1 MVHNDCGS
9 LVNIM
14 RMTYKELKDEIA
26 KIVPRNIEYQVDLEA
41 GNIAIITTNMRP
53 FTGSDG
59 LIGKIARRIKRKIV
73 LRTPID
79 AMMKM
84 DKAREVIEEIVP
96 KEAEITEMYFDSCYR
111 EVTIQCKQPGT
122 AIGRRGENSN
132 AIRDKT
138 GWAVK
143 VERAP
148 HLFSK
153 SVHDIRM
160 YRQTNGDER
169 RKLLKDFGL
178 NIHRPTRPGNAW
190 ARVTALGSY
199 REVGRACHLVTTN
212 ESRIM
217 IDVGVNVANDND
229 PMPFFNAPEA
239 LPLDKLDAVVL
250 THAHLDHAGM
260 LPVLFKYGYRG
271 PVYCT
276 PPTRDLMLLLQTD
289 YLKIGG
295 AEGKVAPYSME
306 DIRTCM
312 KHVVDVEWDSTTD
325 IAPDIKMTFSNSGHI
340 IGSSAIHFNIA
351 DGKHNLLFSGD
362 QKYEKSWLFDAA
374 NTRFPRIES
383 LVLESTYGSEGDY
396 QPSRQ
401 EANQEL
407 KDIVSRTLARG
418 GKMIFPVF
426 AVGRSQEVMIAID
439 ELFRS
444 GTVKPVP
451 VWLDGMIQEA
461 TAIHAAHP
469 NYLTKSLRKSLL
481 KDDGDNPF
489 SNEWF
494 RPVKGRELRENI
506 LMDTSPCIVLA
517 TSGMMNAGPVVE
529 YFRNWAHSDRNSL
542 CFVGYQAEG
551 TLGRRLQKGFGE
563 VPMVINGQTEMV
575 KVGCE
580 MATIDGFSGHS
591 DRRQLLEFVEKLST
605 KPRIIICHHG
615 DYHKCNELG
624 HTLRERYQCLSYAPS
639 NLETIRLF

>member
-1 MVHNDCGS
+1 
-9 LVNIM
+9 M
-14 RMTYKELKDEIA
+14 RLTFKELKDEIS
-26 KIVPRNIEYQVDLEA
+26 KIVPKSIDYKVDLEA
-41 GNIAIITTNMRP
+41 GNIAIVTNEP
-53 FTGSDG
+53 QKFGGGDG
-59 LIGKIARRIKRKIV
+59 LVGKIAKKVKRKIKV
-73 LRTPID
+73 RPDPSIVKSEQD
-79 AMMKM
+79 AKSI
-84 DKAREVIEEIVP
+84 IESIIP
-96 KEAEITEMYFDSCYR
+96 AEAEISQIYFDSCFS
-111 EVTIQCKQPGT
+111 EVIIQCKNPGE
-122 AIGRRGENSN
+122 AVGRRGINVNE
-132 AIRDKT
+132 IRDKA
-138 GWAVK
+138 GWIPI
-143 VERAP
+143 VERTP
-148 HLFSK
+148 PLLSK
-153 SVHDIRM
+153 TVHDIRG
-160 YRQTNGDER
+160 YRQVNAEER
-169 RKLLKDFGL
+169 RKLLKNFGL
-178 NIHRPTRPGNAW
+178 NIHRPKRPGSMW

-239 LPLDKLDAVVL
+239 LPVDKLDAVIL

-260 LPVLFKYGYRG
+260 LPILFKYGYRG

-295 AEGKVAPYSME
+295 TEGKMAPYSME
-306 DIRTCM
+306 DIRTCQR
-312 KHVVDVEWDSTTD
+312 HVVDVDWDQTTD
-325 IAPDIKMTFSNSGHI
+325 IAPDVKMTFSNSGHI
-340 IGSSAIHFNIA
+340 LGSSAVHLHIG

-374 NTRFPRIES
+374 NTRFPRVES

-407 KDIVSRTLARG
+407 KDIVSRTLNRG
-418 GKMIFPVF
+418 GKMVFPVF

-461 TAIHAAHP
+461 TAIHAGHP
-469 NYLTKSLRKSLL
+469 NYLTNTLRKSLL
-481 KDDGDNPF
+481 KDDGGNPF

-494 RPVKGRELRENI
+494 RPVKSRDLRENI
-506 LMDTSPCIVLA
+506 LMDPSPCIVLA

-529 YFRNWAHSDRNSL
+529 YFKNWAHSKRNSL

-551 TLGRRLQKGFGE
+551 TLGRRLQKGFSE
-563 VPMVINGQTEMV
+563 VPMVINGQTEIV

-591 DRRQLLEFVEKLST
+591 DRRQLLEFVEQLNP
-605 KPRIIICHHG
+605 KPRNISCHHG

-624 HTLRERYQCLSYAPS
+624 HTLRERYKCRTYAPK
-639 NLETIRLF
+639 NLETIRLL

>member
-1 MVHNDCGS
+1 
-9 LVNIM
+9 M
-14 RMTYKELKDEIA
+14 RLSFKELKDQVE
-26 KIVPRNIEYQVDLEA
+26 KIVPRDIPYTVELEA
-41 GNIAIITTNMRP
+41 GNIALVTPEPNRILA
-53 FTGSDG
+53 SDG
-59 LIGKIARRIKRKIV
+59 LLAKIAHKVKRKIV
-73 LRTPID
+73 LRPDTSIMKSEED
-79 AMMKM
+79 ATKIV
-84 DKAREVIEEIVP
+84 REIIPES
-96 KEAEITEMYFDSCYR
+96 ADITQIYFDACYR
-111 EVTIQCKQPGT
+111 EITVQCKKPGD
-122 AIGRRGENSN
+122 AVGRRGANLQE
-132 AIRDKT
+132 IRDKC
-138 GWAVK
+138 GWLIS
-143 VERAP
+143 VERTP
-148 HLFSK
+148 PLISK
-153 SVHDIRM
+153 TVHDIRG
-160 YRQTNGDER
+160 YRHAHAEER

-178 NIHRPTRPGNAW
+178 NIHRPQRPGSAW

-217 IDVGVNVANDND
+217 IDVGVNVANDLE
-229 PMPFFNAPEA
+229 PMPYFTAPEA
-239 LPLDKLDAVVL
+239 LPIDKLDAVVL

-295 AEGKVAPYSME
+295 AEGRRAPYDME
-306 DIRTCM
+306 DIRMCM
-312 KHVVDVEWDSTTD
+312 RHVVDVNWDETTD
-325 IAPDIKMTFSNSGHI
+325 IAPDVKMTFSNAGHI
-340 IGSSAIHFNIA
+340 LGSSAVHLHIGN
-351 DGKHNLLFSGD
+351 GKHNLLFSGD
-362 QKYEKSWLFDAA
+362 QKFEKSWLFEAA
-374 NTRFPRIES
+374 NSRFPRVES
-383 LVLESTYGSEGDY
+383 LVLESTYGGNGDF

-407 KDIVSRTLARG
+407 KDIVSRTLARN

-469 NYLTKSLRKSLL
+469 DFLVSSLRKSIL
-481 KDDGDNPF
+481 KDDDGNPF

-506 LMDTSPCIVLA
+506 LMDSSPCIVLA

-529 YFRNWAHSDRNSL
+529 YFRQWAHEDRNSL

-563 VPMVINGQTEMV
+563 VPMIVNGKTEMV
-575 KVGCE
+575 KIGCE
-580 MATIDGFSGHS
+580 MVTIDGFSGHS
-591 DRRQLLEFVEKLST
+591 DRRQLLEFVDQL
-605 KPRIIICHHG
+605 KPPPKKIILHHG
-615 DYHKCNELG
+615 DYFKSNELG
-624 HTLRERYQCLSYAPS
+624 QTLRERFKCRTYAPS
-639 NLETIRLF
+639 NLETIRLM

>member
-1 MVHNDCGS
+1 
-9 LVNIM
+9 M
-14 RMTYKELKDEIA
+14 RLTFKELKDEII
-26 KIVPRNIEYQVDLEA
+26 KIVPKSIEYKVDLEA
-41 GNIAIITTNMRP
+41 GNIAIVTNEP
-53 FTGSDG
+53 EKFGGGDG
-59 LIGKIARRIKRKIV
+59 LVGKIAKKIKRKIKIRPDPSIV
-73 LRTPID
+73 KSELD
-79 AMMKM
+79 AKSI
-84 DKAREVIEEIVP
+84 IESIIP
-96 KEAEITEMYFDSCYR
+96 AEAEISHIYFDSCFS
-111 EVTIQCKQPGT
+111 EVIIQCKNPGE
-122 AIGRRGENSN
+122 AVGRRGVNVNE
-132 AIRDKT
+132 IRTKS
-138 GWAVK
+138 GWIPI
-143 VERAP
+143 VERTP
-148 HLFSK
+148 PLLSK
-153 SVHDIRM
+153 TVHDIRG
-160 YRQTNGDER
+160 YRQVNAEER
-169 RKLLKDFGL
+169 RKLLKNFGL
-178 NIHRPTRPGNAW
+178 NIHRPKRPGSMW

-239 LPLDKLDAVVL
+239 LPVDKLDAVIL

-260 LPVLFKYGYRG
+260 LPILFKYGYRG

-295 AEGKVAPYSME
+295 TEGKRAPYSME
-306 DIRTCM
+306 DIRTCQR
-312 KHVVDVEWDSTTD
+312 HVVDVNWDETTD
-325 IAPDIKMTFSNSGHI
+325 IAPDVKMTFSNSGHI
-340 IGSSAIHFNIA
+340 LGSSEVHLHIG

-374 NTRFPRIES
+374 NTRFPRVES

-407 KDIVSRTLARG
+407 KDIVSRTLSRG
-418 GKMIFPVF
+418 GKMVFPVF

-469 NYLTKSLRKSLL
+469 NYLTNTLRKSLL
-481 KDDGDNPF
+481 KDDGGNPF

-494 RPVKGRELRENI
+494 RPVKSRDLRENI
-506 LMDTSPCIVLA
+506 LMDPSPCIVLA

-529 YFRNWAHSDRNSL
+529 YFKNWAHSKRNSL

-551 TLGRRLQKGFGE
+551 TLGRRLQKGFSE
-563 VPMVINGQTEMV
+563 VPMVINGQTEIV

-591 DRRQLLEFVEKLST
+591 DRRQLLEFVEQLNP
-605 KPRIIICHHG
+605 KPRNIICHHG

-624 HTLRERYQCLSYAPS
+624 HTLRERYKCRTYAPK
-639 NLETIRLF
+639 NLETIRLL